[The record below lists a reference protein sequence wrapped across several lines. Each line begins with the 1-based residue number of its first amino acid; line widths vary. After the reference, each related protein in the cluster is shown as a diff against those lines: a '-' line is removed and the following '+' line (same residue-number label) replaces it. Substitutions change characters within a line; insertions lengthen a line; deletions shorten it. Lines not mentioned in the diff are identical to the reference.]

1 MVTWTFGLI
10 NRLVR
15 LGDVA
20 ALLLA
25 SGFASLIAWPAPLPL
40 TVLQG
45 VFTLALGLGIYLRAM
60 SAMNAYRV
68 EHYRSIRRSIIEPI
82 AGFLLAALTVLIIF
96 LVFVPPVLALT
107 DALLFRAAL
116 CLAGLLGLRIFAR
129 FAIAA
134 VFRRGLL
141 RRRVAIIGASDRSGQ
156 IIDDLSHA
164 EHQMAFEVVGIYD
177 DRGPDRRPESVNNIA
192 VAGTVDDLRR
202 VAAQGKIDMVVVA
215 LPWMAALRIH
225 SMLEKLQGFSA
236 DVVIPFENEDF
247 RLNFSNV
254 IRVGG
259 MPALQVAH
267 RPLKGTQGLFKT
279 AEDYLVASIG
289 VLLVSPIL
297 VAAAIAIRLTSP
309 GPILFRQTR
318 VGFNNQTFQ
327 VYKFRTMTVDPTDD
341 GTVGTAKDNPRIT
354 RIGAFLRRSSIDEL
368 PQLFNVFKGEMSVV
382 GPRPHVPNMLV
393 GDHAYF
399 DAVRQY
405 AYRCRVKPGITGW
418 AQINGAR
425 GGMHSIEKAKKAVLF
440 DIFYIENWSLWFDIK
455 IMAQTVLTGLFG
467 RDVF

>member
-10 NRLVR
+10 NRLVS
-15 LGDVA
+15 LGDVV
-20 ALLLA
+20 ALTAA
-25 SGFASLIAWPAPLPL
+25 SGLIWLAGWPAPLPL
-40 TVLQG
+40 TALQG
-45 VFTLALGLGIYLRAM
+45 LFTLALGLGIYLRAM
-60 SAMNAYRV
+60 SAMTAYRV
-68 EHYRSIRRSIIEPI
+68 EHYRSIRRSVIEPV
-82 AGFLLAALTVLIIF
+82 ASFLLAAATVLIIF
-96 LVFVPPVLALT
+96 AVFTPPVLDQA
-107 DALLFRAAL
+107 DALLVWALL
-116 CLAGLLGLRIFAR
+116 CLISLLGHRVFAR
-129 FAIAA
+129 FAIES

-141 RRRVAIIGASDRSGQ
+141 RRRVAIIGASDRSAQ
-156 IIDDLSHA
+156 IIEELRGA
-164 EHQMAFEVVGIYD
+164 EHHMAFEVVGIYD
-177 DRGPDRRPESVNNIA
+177 DRGADRRPETVNSIP
-192 VAGTVDDLRR
+192 VSGTVNDLRQ
-202 VAAQGKIDMVVVA
+202 VASQGKIDLVVVA
-215 LPWMAALRIH
+215 LPWTAAIRIH

-279 AEDYLVASIG
+279 AEDYVVASIG
-289 VLLVSPIL
+289 LLMVSPIL

-318 VGFNNQTFQ
+318 VGFNNRTFQ

-354 RIGAFLRRSSIDEL
+354 RTGAFLRRSSIDEL

-393 GDHAYF
+393 GDHPYF
-399 DAVRQY
+399 DAVREY

-440 DIFYIENWSLWFDIK
+440 DIYYIENWSLWFDIK